1 MSDQPASQPEHPP
14 KPTQAQILAAKN
26 ARVLRYALMFVAF
39 MVGVSFASVPLY
51 DLFCRATGYG
61 GTTQEGGEVPKE
73 PSSRTVQ
80 VRFNADVNA
89 DMPWNFKTEQRD
101 VSVRLGEQKL
111 ISYVAT
117 NPTTQTITGTAI
129 YNVTPPQAGKY
140 FHKTQCFC
148 FQEQVLNPG
157 KTVHMP
163 VMFWVDPKLND
174 DPELRDL
181 QVITLSYTFFK
192 ADSAAYDAAFE
203 TFSQS
208 P

>member
-1 MSDQPASQPEHPP
+1 MNEDMNEAPRRLTPEE
-14 KPTQAQILAAKN
+14 LATKN
-26 ARVLRYALMFVAF
+26 KRTLSYALLFVAV
-39 MVGVSFASVPLY
+39 MIGVSFASVPLY
-51 DLFCRATGYG
+51 NLFCKVTGYG
-61 GTTQEGGEVPKE
+61 GTTQEGGEVPAE
-73 PSSRTVQ
+73 PSERQVQ

-89 DMPWNFKTEQRD
+89 EMPWDFKAEQHAVD
-101 VSVRLGEQKL
+101 VRLGEQKL

-117 NPTTQTITGTAI
+117 NPSKEQITGTAI
-129 YNVTPPQAGKY
+129 YNVTPAQAGQY

-181 QVITLSYTFFK
+181 KVITLSYTFFK
-192 ADSAAYDAAFE
+192 ADSKAYDAAFE
-203 TFSQS
+203 AFTA
-208 P
+208 PDAEP